1 MNYFEAMRLL
11 DRVKEGVPIPLRLI
25 TEALIL
31 TGDLDEQIPMVY
43 SRKNI
48 SNAGDRV
55 ILEQAEARELYRN
68 WESSKNRDLIRA
80 RLERAERIYGTG
92 ARDRI
97 REYMNRIKDGTLL

>member
-1 MNYFEAMRLL
+1 
-11 DRVKEGVPIPLRLI
+11 
-25 TEALIL
+25 
-31 TGDLDEQIPMVY
+31 MVY

-48 SNAGDRV
+48 SNESDRV

-68 WESSKNRDLIRA
+68 WEWGKNRDLIRA

-97 REYMNRIKDGTLL
+97 REYMNRIKDGQLL

>member
-1 MNYFEAMRLL
+1 MA
-11 DRVKEGVPIPLRLI
+11 
-25 TEALIL
+25 
-31 TGDLDEQIPMVY
+31 Y
-43 SRKNI
+43 SRKTI
-48 SNAGDRV
+48 SNESDRV

-68 WESSKNRDLIRA
+68 WETNKDRDFVRG

>member
-1 MNYFEAMRLL
+1 MNYFQAMRLL

>member
-1 MNYFEAMRLL
+1 
-11 DRVKEGVPIPLRLI
+11 
-25 TEALIL
+25 
-31 TGDLDEQIPMVY
+31 MVY

-48 SNAGDRV
+48 SNEGDRV
-55 ILEQAEARELYRN
+55 ILEQAEARELYRT
-68 WESSKNRDLIRA
+68 WETNKDRDFVRG